1 MLVGLA
7 EVGEGDGDADGDGES
22 WSFVTPLLDLPA
34 VVLWGVGDG
43 LVIATVGVG
52 VGGGG
57 GWEGLDE

>member
-7 EVGEGDGDADGDGES
+7 EVGDGDGDGDGES

-43 LVIATVGVG
+43 LVVATVGVGVG